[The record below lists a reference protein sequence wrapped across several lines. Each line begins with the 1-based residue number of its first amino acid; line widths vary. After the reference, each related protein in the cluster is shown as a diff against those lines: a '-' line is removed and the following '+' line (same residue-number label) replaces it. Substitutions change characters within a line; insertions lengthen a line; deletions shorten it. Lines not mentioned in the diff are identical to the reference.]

1 MSPAL
6 RWTLRRRRGVT
17 AAECGVVYSITLLLT
32 MGTLIAGMGV
42 YRYQQISLLA
52 HECARWA
59 AVHGT
64 TYQSEQNKSAPTS
77 DDLYTNVIAPNMVLL
92 DSTQLTYTLS
102 TSSNMAT
109 VTISYNW
116 VPEGLFSPITLSST
130 AVAPITY

>member
-1 MSPAL
+1 
-6 RWTLRRRRGVT
+6 
-17 AAECGVVYSITLLLT
+17 

-52 HECARWA
+52 HECARWV

-64 TYQSEQNKSAPTS
+64 TYQLEQNASAPTS
-77 DDLYTNVIAPNMVLL
+77 DDLYTNVIAPKMVLL

-102 TSSNMAT
+102 MSSNMAT
-109 VTISYNW
+109 VTITYNW
-116 VPEGLFSPITLSST
+116 VPEGFFSAITLSST